1 MEMPNQ
7 SGKLMLSGLQPLFPL
22 QVPQQG
28 YQTAKQLLPLP
39 VTVSGA
45 AVPRGPTAD
54 AVPPGTDVT
63 ADGDHIGKQLVA
75 VINLAVTPLVGKDAA
90 PQLQLVAAIPVVDCN
105 EPCPAQSEQRK
116 EHTAK
121 TVIIQLP
128 VLHLV
133 LHQRAD
139 LLVQHPVR
147 LCDEDHIEA
156 QLPVLGE
163 ERHPGVAILPPEI
176 PAIEDDLTLVNDNQ
190 RLPLPADPVPLQ
202 SVCYQPLRCQLRI
215 VPILH
220 VGLWPLHEVLIDRE
234 ITDQAASPFQTSNNI
249 LCRMEALAAA
259 RRPGI
264 QCNAHSITFTQR
276 RAIW

>member
-7 SGKLMLSGLQPLFPL
+7 SGKLVLSGLQPLFPL

-90 PQLQLVAAIPVVDCN
+90 PQPQLVAAVPVVDCN
-105 EPCPAQSEQRK
+105 KPRPAQSEQRK

-121 TVIIQLP
+121 TVVIQLP

-147 LCDEDHIEA
+147 LSNEDHIEA
-156 QLPVLGE
+156 QLPMLGE
-163 ERHPGVAILPPEI
+163 ERHPGVTILPPEI
-176 PAIEDDLTLVNDNQ
+176 AAIKDDLALVNDNQ
-190 RLPLPADPVPLQ
+190 RLPFPADPVPLQ
-202 SVCYQPLRCQLRI
+202 GVCHQPLRCQLRV
-215 VPILH
+215 VPVLH

-234 ITDQAASPFQTSNNI
+234 IADQAASPFQTSDNI
-249 LCRMEALAAA
+249 LCSMEALAAA

-264 QCNAHSITFTQR
+264 HRNTHSITFTQR

>member
-128 VLHLV
+128 VL
-133 LHQRAD
+133 
-139 LLVQHPVR
+139 
-147 LCDEDHIEA
+147 
-156 QLPVLGE
+156 GE